1 MEIDDI
7 EKNFND
13 IKNKDDDEKKEM
25 ILNEETPRDDD
36 SYNNIINIE
45 NEINNLDYCDNK
57 NDFEIINMEDFYK
70 ILTDEKQNK

>member
-1 MEIDDI
+1 LEINNI

-36 SYNNIINIE
+36 SYNNIINYE
-45 NEINNLDYCDNK
+45 NGIKNLDIINTNY
-57 NDFEIINMEDFYK
+57 DFEIINMEDFYK
-70 ILTDEKQNK
+70 ILTDEK